1 MQALQHP
8 QPAKELYPL
17 LPQRM
22 FRKPFFVLW
31 FSGLAKRAR
40 KSLATIEGEKKF
52 TCLNQLNCRG

>member
-8 QPAKELYPL
+8 QPARQFYLL

-22 FRKPFFVLW
+22 FRKSFFVPW
-31 FSGLAKRAR
+31 FADLAKRAR

-52 TCLNQLNCRG
+52 TYLSCRG

>member
-8 QPAKELYPL
+8 QPARELYPL

-31 FSGLAKRAR
+31 FADLAKRAR
-40 KSLATIEGEKKF
+40 KSLAKNRRRKKF
-52 TCLNQLNCRG
+52 TCLNCRV